1 MKIEVKLWFLMCSWE
16 LDYKS
21 SIYHI
26 CTRKRWRFP
35 VEFSFCNVQ
44 NISWKI
50 MFQELVVWLLQLWLN
65 IIDTWLL
72 RNVEVIVAIYVGY

>member
-1 MKIEVKLWFLMCSWE
+1 M
-16 LDYKS
+16 
-21 SIYHI
+21 
-26 CTRKRWRFP
+26 
-35 VEFSFCNVQ
+35 EFSFCNVQ

-72 RNVEVIVAIYVGY
+72 RNVEAMVAIYMLVIEDCCGHGNSVLHISGDLACVPFCSV